1 MRGRGSDVVLLVA
14 STLRNLGDTSEAR
27 KMAEGAYEKESDQ
40 TRKHQIASFRALLRV
55 DIDDEIAW
63 LSRANVDETNVQAS
77 LAYARG
83 NKARFDGNDAEAKAQ
98 YGRAIVLYDKM
109 PENASSLNNSALVH
123 FALFAVTQERS
134 EFTRGTDKLD
144 RAIAL
149 QPSDSIL
156 LHNGASTVTE
166 GAFVEV
172 IGPAIDFRLLKQP
185 AGWDSLAYLYRG
197 AAERNPVLDRVV
209 KHPGVV
215 KARTYAEKLLI
226 LAPKRDESYSVL
238 AAIHSFA
245 RDLEGLKAV
254 LARLEKADLDHG
266 DSEREIREFVSGASD
281 AKRGDE
287 IRKGLARAT
296 EALAATKDRKDRTFA
311 AAVGRYVRSAM
322 MAWWYG
328 TAVDADKLVKL
339 ADEAHAAAPSDG
351 TEATLSSA
359 LAFRAH
365 LALARADKE
374 YAALAERT
382 KRSVGWSLAYHVLAT
397 DGAAPRESG
406 GQCRREENRG
416 PQPGGIRARPGGDR
430 GADVA
435 RGPGGSPVRGRVGRR
450 EGEGERAP
458 ARPPQDRSAARA
470 PVAEPGPRGILGASP
485 RRKGGRWQE
494 GPRRSEGPA
503 DPTAVSAGS
512 RDCAGPKSDRTRGT
526 PRAAPTSW
534 ALVSP
539 RPSPAP
545 RAGTACGRP

>member
-1 MRGRGSDVVLLVA
+1 MIQDYVSNQLRLDPALREARKRLMAERAAVPAALELGLVQLQRGEAMPDPALRKAELEAAEQTFLSIRGFAGESDEYRLSLGRVYYWLGKQAEGKKLFEELMNARGRGSDVVLLVA

-328 TAVDADKLVKL
+328 TAVDADELVKL

-359 LAFRAH
+359 LAFR
-365 LALARADKE
+365 
-374 YAALAERT
+374 
-382 KRSVGWSLAYHVLAT
+382 G
-397 DGAAPRESG
+397 
-406 GQCRREENRG
+406 
-416 PQPGGIRARPGGDR
+416 
-430 GADVA
+430 DVA
-435 RGPGGSPVRGRVGRR
+435 LP
-450 EGEGERAP
+450 AP
-458 ARPPQDRSAARA
+458 TKNTPRLPSARSGRSAGPWPTTCWRPMARSA
-470 PVAEPGPRGILGASP
+470 RK
-485 RRKGGRWQE
+485 RR
-494 GPRRSEGPA
+494 PM
-503 DPTAVSAGS
+503 PT
-512 RDCAGPKSDRTRGT
+512 
-526 PRAAPTSW
+526 
-534 ALVSP
+534 
-539 RPSPAP
+539 
-545 RAGTACGRP
+545 